1 MSNLKEQK
9 NHELWLIEQLKES
22 AQNVIRLVAKLNQE
36 KIGSDDAL
44 TIYSDLMA
52 KTLQLELDAEDVLK
66 SNREITILELEED
79 FELAQQ

>member
-1 MSNLKEQK
+1 VSNLKEQK